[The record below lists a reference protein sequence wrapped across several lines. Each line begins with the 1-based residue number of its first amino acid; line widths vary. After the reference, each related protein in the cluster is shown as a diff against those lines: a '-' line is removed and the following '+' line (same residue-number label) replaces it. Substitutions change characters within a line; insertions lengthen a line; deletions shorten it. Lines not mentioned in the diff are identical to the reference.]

1 MNICTSQTQR
11 DLNISNTFLLPPY
24 GEDRRR
30 RLQCGRRSLKPLG
43 TLEQQPF
50 WPQSRGACLGDLRKI
65 FHSSQITIS
74 IISIINIS
82 SFIFCH
88 LLVLWSLWLEATLCQ
103 GEMAPAMV
111 AFALA
116 EKESLPQVIQAG
128 AYFLS
133 DERDIVGPC
142 NWLDLTYMYIYIYLK
157 NTQTLKPPGA
167 LCRLTLF
174 VLWI

>member
-50 WPQSRGACLGDLRKI
+50 WTQSSGACLGDLRKI

-142 NWLDLTYMYIYIYLK
+142 NWLDLTYMYIYIY
-157 NTQTLKPPGA
+157 
-167 LCRLTLF
+167 
-174 VLWI
+174 I